1 MAPCLG
7 PLPLPLPLPLASPP
21 LARCLFSLASS
32 AQHTHPVQA
41 PLLPPRRYMVAMGI
55 KGYNNEGLS
64 SQAWKNQSP
73 QGGWQGFFAGSSNI
87 IFTFGAHLLGL
98 GWEGHLGSMG
108 YCLLGTGHCYLW
120 LEILICPPPSP
131 AGGHAMLLE
140 VMDSMFKPY
149 RFHKV
154 FYWRWDMRNQ
164 CNGCYSSVLCIL
176 RMDEEAPPAPSG
188 GGSVKQTPLGHAP
201 EQCTHPSCFCP
212 PRPCSYSYVF
222 TLVMPNSVF
231 IYWGWPNQAAEYGA
245 CHGACV
251 HSGGCLWAGAARWP
265 SGLSPRL
272 APASTPNP

>member
-120 LEILICPPPSP
+120 LEILICPPPLP
-131 AGGHAMLLE
+131 RRWPRHVARGDGQHVQAIQIPQGLLLE
-140 VMDSMFKPY
+140 VG
-149 RFHKV
+149 H
-154 FYWRWDMRNQ
+154 
-164 CNGCYSSVLCIL
+164 
-176 RMDEEAPPAPSG
+176 EEPM
-188 GGSVKQTPLGHAP
+188 QWMLLIRPL
-201 EQCTHPSCFCP
+201 HP
-212 PRPCSYSYVF
+212 
-222 TLVMPNSVF
+222 TD
-231 IYWGWPNQAAEYGA
+231 G
-245 CHGACV
+245 
-251 HSGGCLWAGAARWP
+251 
-265 SGLSPRL
+265 
-272 APASTPNP
+272 